1 MNVKAPKKPN
11 VKYSLDEIAKELG
24 TTIDKISYL
33 NIETVFELLEKRNNA
48 LQSKSEYNML
58 ASVFN
63 IPTL

>member
-1 MNVKAPKKPN
+1 MNTPKKPN
-11 VKYSLDEIAKELG
+11 VKYSLEEIAKELG
-24 TTIDKISYL
+24 TTVDKISYL
-33 NIETVFELLEKRNNA
+33 NIETLFELLEKRNNA